1 MNWFEELVGFPE
13 ENPDQVRSKL
23 MVEED
28 VLCVLGSKRAYR
40 CGTLE
45 TPSLAELRMQTAAI
59 RARPVARLRVSEV
72 VGDVQRIH
80 QSPEGDSALFQVA
93 SQFNL
98 LEMIGPGVTPERGV
112 GIYGMDRTQGPA
124 CAIAC
129 GAATILRNYF
139 VEVGGGRGQTA
150 ERQID
155 CLRDLGA
162 ALGNADGELWTMRNG
177 YALPTAPG
185 LEKIAARLGNADE
198 TEKEVLRGL
207 LRVGVQWDAGVTL
220 GTSGNTVSQVFCSAL
235 PVAYCAFAA
244 ELWESFA
251 RLVLEATYEATFHA
265 ALLNRERTGPSRLF
279 LTLVGGGAFGNRF
292 EWITEAIAQ
301 SLPIFGGTGLE
312 VRIVSYGGAT
322 PGLGALLGA

>member
-1 MNWFEELVGFPE
+1 VNGNTF
-13 ENPDQVRSKL
+13 
-23 MVEED
+23 
-28 VLCVLGSKRAYR
+28 R

-45 TPSLAELRMQTAAI
+45 TPSLAELRMRTAPI
-59 RARPVARLRVSEV
+59 RERPAARLRGSEV

-98 LEMIGPGVTPERGV
+98 LEMIGPDVTPERGV

-139 VEVGGGRGQTA
+139 VEVDGGIGQTA

-155 CLRDLGA
+155 CLRELGA
-162 ALGNADGELWTMRNG
+162 ALGNAEGELWTMRNG
-177 YALPTAPG
+177 YALPTAVG
-185 LEKIAARLGNADE
+185 LEIIAGRLGKADE
-198 TEKEVLRGL
+198 AEKETLRGL

-220 GTSGNTVSQVFCSAL
+220 GSSANTVSQVFCSAL
-235 PVAYCAFAA
+235 PVAYRAFAA
-244 ELWESFA
+244 ELWEPFA
-251 RLVLEATYEATFHA
+251 RLILEATYEATFHA
-265 ALLNRERTGPSRLF
+265 ALLNRDRTASSRLY

-292 EWITEAIAQ
+292 EWITDALARAVRN
-301 SLPIFGGTGLE
+301 FADTGLD
-312 VRIVSYGGAT
+312 VRMVSYGGRT
-322 PGLGALLGA
+322 PGLEALLGD